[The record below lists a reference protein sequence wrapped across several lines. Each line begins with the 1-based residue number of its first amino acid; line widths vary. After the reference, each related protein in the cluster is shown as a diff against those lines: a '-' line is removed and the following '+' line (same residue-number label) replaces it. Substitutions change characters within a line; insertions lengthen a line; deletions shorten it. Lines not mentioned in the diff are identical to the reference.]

1 MRFVST
7 TVNMTHSDDIRFF
20 VKMTHSDDIRF
31 FDCIRLRKQM
41 IFRLFDGKNTHP
53 GELFRFYGCKND
65 AHT

>member
-31 FDCIRLRKQM
+31 FDCKDDALM
-41 IFRLFDGKNTHP
+41 IFCSFMTKITQT
-53 GELFRFYGCKND
+53 ND
-65 AHT
+65 ISFV